1 MRNTVVLIAVLCLL
15 SSCGKENATT
25 PDPPKTV
32 SELIARAG
40 RLPEAPPSQESEI
53 GTAGDMLEEDGER
66 YVSTSS
72 KRRLSSRFEEIG
84 SFGKYADILYPGA
97 IVQGKELQQGRLTPI
112 EGRKK
117 SIVLTLDNGTSTK
130 IDNPVKA
137 SVNDAIRQLAADSKP
152 SAAQMVY
159 QYSVIHSK
167 EAAFMKLGLNVD
179 WLVGNVGNEFTE
191 ERSTKRSSALLY
203 LKQVYFTISSDKP
216 GFDSSVSV
224 TDLQPFIG
232 EGNPPCYISSV
243 NYGRIFLIKVTAT
256 TTSEKLENTLKAGYR
271 MVSGQVEFGELDE
284 NTTYSFQ
291 ALVFGGSAQGA
302 AKAIT
307 LQSIDEVN
315 ALIRREA
322 QYSPTNPGM
331 PISYTLRH
339 LYDLS
344 PVLLG
349 QSVEYTVPKWE
360 MDPNVRQNFD
370 ITFSSL
376 EIGEDCDYGTA
387 GSGDFYYRFEV
398 FDRKGNRLGS
408 LVERRWNDY
417 AQGDDGESILIN
429 KTISFSIPRVSG
441 ESFRIMGY
449 VRDNDS
455 DDDSTDYQS
464 MGVIDRTMPYPW
476 EDGNYNRPLYYSLD
490 GPSNCNGKVF
500 FVISTKR

>member
-53 GTAGDMLEEDGER
+53 GTVGDMLEEDGER

-370 ITFSSL
+370 ITFAAL
-376 EIGEDCDYGTA
+376 EIGKDCDFGTA
-387 GSGDFYYRFEV
+387 GDGDFYYRFEI
-398 FDRKGNRLGS
+398 FDRKGNRLGN
-408 LVERRWNDY
+408 VIERRWNDY
-417 AQGDDGESILIN
+417 ISKGDGESIPIN
-429 KTISFSIPRVSG
+429 EVISFSLPRVSG
-441 ESFRIMGY
+441 ESFRISGY
-449 VRDNDS
+449 IRDNDS
-455 DDDSTDYQS
+455 DYNEDDYQS
-464 MGVIDRTMPYPW
+464 MGAINVTGKYPW
-476 EDGNYNRPLYYSLD
+476 DENSYNKPGYIPLD
-490 GPSNCNGKVF
+490 GSSDCNGKLHVT
-500 FVISTKR
+500 ISTGH

>member
-1 MRNTVVLIAVLCLL
+1 MKNTVALIAVLCLL
-15 SSCGKENATT
+15 SSCGKEGTTT

-40 RLPEAPPSQESEI
+40 RLPEAPPSQETEV
-53 GTAGDMLEEDGER
+53 GTAADMLEEDGER

-72 KRRLSSRFEEIG
+72 KRRLSARFEEIG
-84 SFGKYADILYPGA
+84 SFGKYADVLYPGA

-117 SIVLTLDNGTSTK
+117 EIVLTLDNGTSMQVGSPT
-130 IDNPVKA
+130 KA
-137 SVNDAIRQLAADSKP
+137 SVNDAIQRLAVDSKP

-167 EAAFMKLGLNVD
+167 ESAFMKLGLNVD
-179 WLVGNVGNEFTE
+179 WLVGNIGNEFTE
-191 ERSTKRSSALLY
+191 ERSTKRSSVLLY
-203 LKQVYFTISSDKP
+203 LKQVYFTVSSDKP
-216 GFDSSVSV
+216 GFDSSVPV
-224 TDLQPFIG
+224 ADLQPFIG
-232 EGNPPCYISSV
+232 EGNPPCYISTVS
-243 NYGRIFLIKVTAT
+243 YGRIFLIKVTAT
-256 TTSEKLENTLKAGYR
+256 TSSEELENTLKAGYR
-271 MVSGQVEFGELDE
+271 MVSGQVEFTNLDE

-307 LQSIDEVN
+307 LQSIGEVN

-349 QSVEYTVPKWE
+349 QSVEYSIPKWE

-376 EIGEDCDYGTA
+376 EIGKDCDFGTA
-387 GSGDFYYRFEV
+387 GDGDFYYRFEV

-408 LVERRWNDY
+408 PVERRWNDY
-417 AQGDDGESILIN
+417 VQGGDGEAIPIN
-429 KTISFSIPRVSG
+429 KTISFSIPRVHG

-464 MGVIDRTMPYPW
+464 MGAINLTMAYPW
-476 EDGNYNRPLYYSLD
+476 EGGDYNRPLYYSLD
-490 GPSNCNGKVF
+490 GSSSCNGKVYF
-500 FVISTKR
+500 LISTKR

>member
-1 MRNTVVLIAVLCLL
+1 MKNTVALIAVLCLL
-15 SSCGKENATT
+15 SSCGKEGTTT

-40 RLPEAPPSQESEI
+40 RLPEAPPSQETEV
-53 GTAGDMLEEDGER
+53 GTAADMLEEDGER

-72 KRRLSSRFEEIG
+72 KRRLSARFEEIG
-84 SFGKYADILYPGA
+84 SFGKYADVLYPGA

-117 SIVLTLDNGTSTK
+117 EIVLTLDNGTSMQVGSPT
-130 IDNPVKA
+130 KA
-137 SVNDAIRQLAADSKP
+137 SVNDAIQRLAVDSKP

-167 EAAFMKLGLNVD
+167 ESAFMKLGLNVD
-179 WLVGNVGNEFTE
+179 WLVGNIGNEFTE

-203 LKQVYFTISSDKP
+203 LKQVYFTVSSDKP

-224 TDLQPFIG
+224 ADLQPFVG

-271 MVSGQVEFGELDE
+271 MVSGQVEFTNLDE

-322 QYSPTNPGM
+322 QYSPANPGM

-339 LYDLS
+339 LYDQS
-344 PVLLG
+344 PVHLG
-349 QSVEYTVPKWE
+349 QSVEYTIPKWE
-360 MDPNVRQNFD
+360 MDPSVRQNFN

-376 EIGEDCDYGTA
+376 EVGEDCDYGTA
-387 GSGDFYYRFEV
+387 GDGDFYYRFEV
-398 FDRKGNRLGS
+398 FDRKGNRLGN
-408 LVERRWNDY
+408 VIERRWNDY
-417 AQGDDGESILIN
+417 VSKGNGDAIPIN
-429 KTISFSIPRVSG
+429 EVISFSLPRVSE
-441 ESFRIMGY
+441 ESFRISGY

-455 DDDSTDYQS
+455 DNNEDDYQS
-464 MGVIDRTMPYPW
+464 MGTVNVVRKYPW
-476 EDGNYNRPLYYSLD
+476 VGSDYNEPRYIELFGS
-490 GPSNCNGKVF
+490 STCNGKLNV
-500 FVISTKR
+500 VISTDH